1 MYTLAKLDEEKLKI
15 LQDYENRSGNRVLAL
30 QEVPV
35 TPSLLPAD
43 QVAGLRALEDELGLC
58 LLAVEQ

>member
-1 MYTLAKLDEEKLKI
+1 
-15 LQDYENRSGNRVLAL
+15 VLAL

-43 QVAGLRALEDELGLC
+43 EVADLRALEDELGVC